1 MTLENKAQLL
11 IEQNKSI
18 FDKIPGIV
26 IIHLLKTS
34 AVVYMSSRGLE
45 ILGVTLDDLIEMG
58 ERYYDEYFNPE
69 DAIDYVPKVLGLLER
84 NNNEETVTFFQQVR
98 ANKEAPW
105 SWYASGTRIF
115 MQDDEGN
122 PYLTITIALP
132 IDSKHYF
139 NNKIERLLE
148 ENELLKKNQSI
159 FASLTK
165 REREIIFHMANERTS
180 TDIASI
186 LSISEDTV
194 KTHRKNIKSKLGTK
208 SLYDVIKFAQA
219 FDIV

>member
-1 MTLENKAQLL
+1 MTLEKKARLL
-11 IEQNKSI
+11 IDQQKNTFE
-18 FDKIPGIV
+18 KIPGIV
-26 IIHLLKTS
+26 VVHQLPS
-34 AVVYMSSRGLE
+34 SSVVYMSPHGLR
-45 ILGVTLDDLIEMG
+45 ILDVTMEELLEMG
-58 ERYYDEYFNPE
+58 PLYHERFFNAE
-69 DAIDYVPKVLGLLER
+69 DAAEYVPKLMELFNR